1 MKEIYTIMNK
11 FVNIVLIV
19 CFIING
25 IANIVRCNAELASIE
40 FALASI
46 LIHNLE
52 I

>member
-1 MKEIYTIMNK
+1 MNK

-19 CFIING
+19 CFILNG
-25 IANIVRCNAELASIE
+25 IANTIKGNFELASIE